1 LQFRFPVDATAEA
14 AMRAPDFHHAVR
26 ASRRSETMTTGQDYK
41 TNARRLRDALA
52 ADGIAISHAKAL
64 ELVARQQGV
73 RDWNTLAARP
83 NDTRAEQAAGGV
95 PFAVGETVSGTF
107 NGNPAKGRVIGLE
120 ETIKPDLW
128 RVTVAFNPPVDVS
141 TSKLFSSERRRIQM
155 VVGTDGRSRRL
166 TGTETGVMALN
177 RA

>member
-1 LQFRFPVDATAEA
+1 
-14 AMRAPDFHHAVR
+14 
-26 ASRRSETMTTGQDYK
+26 MTTGHDYK

-64 ELVARQQGV
+64 ELVARQEGA

-83 NDTRAEQAAGGV
+83 TEAKTDSTTMSV
-95 PFAVGETVSGTF
+95 PFSVGEAVSGTF
-107 NGNPAKGRVIGLE
+107 NGNPAKGRVIGVE

-128 RVTVAFNPPVDVS
+128 RVTVTFNPPVDVS

-155 VVGTDGRSRRL
+155 VVGSDGRSRRL
-166 TGTETGVMALN
+166 TGTETGVMALA

>member
-1 LQFRFPVDATAEA
+1 
-14 AMRAPDFHHAVR
+14 
-26 ASRRSETMTTGQDYK
+26 MTNGHTNDYK

-52 ADGIAISHAKAL
+52 AEGFDISHAKAL
-64 ELVARQQGV
+64 ELVAKQNGV

-83 NDTRAEQAAGGV
+83 VATKAEETTSGA
-95 PFAVGETVSGTF
+95 PFGVGESVAGTF
-107 NGNPAKGRVIGLE
+107 NGNPAQGRVIGLE

-141 TSKLFSSERRRIQM
+141 TSKLFSSQRRRIQM

-166 TGTETGVMALN
+166 TGTETGVMALT